1 MNIDKDNKSLP
12 KKCPYLELFWSECG
26 KIRTGIT
33 QNKYTFYAVKNT
45 FVIFWMVQCMLIKA
59 YILIVVPQ
67 RKRIVFFK
75 LTIIIGEN
83 ENKFKK
89 S

>member
-1 MNIDKDNKSLP
+1 
-12 KKCPYLELFWSECG
+12 
-26 KIRTGIT
+26 
-33 QNKYTFYAVKNT
+33 
-45 FVIFWMVQCMLIKA
+45 MLIKA